1 MKGSPGALPDS
12 LALSYF
18 RRRIQALSIRLV
30 THIYRLQESGA
41 VKEAEA
47 LMSLLG
53 IKTST
58 KKRKK
63 RLSSNRCTDRI
74 LA

>member
-1 MKGSPGALPDS
+1 
-12 LALSYF
+12 
-18 RRRIQALSIRLV
+18 V

-63 RLSSNRCTDRI
+63 RLSIQIEVLLEVLLDTPRAS
-74 LA
+74 